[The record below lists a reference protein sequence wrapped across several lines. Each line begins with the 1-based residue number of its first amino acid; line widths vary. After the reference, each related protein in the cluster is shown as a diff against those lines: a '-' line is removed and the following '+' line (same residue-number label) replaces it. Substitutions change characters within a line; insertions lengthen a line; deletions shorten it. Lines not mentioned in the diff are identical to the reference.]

1 MTRPSRSKRKRRPPR
16 ENGADAT
23 NVQGPRRAVGDL
35 IVPERGAEI
44 PGTCPELAALGVRRR
59 PPSARLSGH
68 RLHPPHPV
76 QPSGEA
82 PTNPSATGRACPS
95 LVRLS
100 EMLGAAQ
107 RVRVPEGGEVGGLGS
122 WARSNPRK
130 VPAFG
135 FKIRGAPMPRNPRGS
150 GGFVVLRSRH
160 GNVYSGRSDFSEI
173 LRIAMATEELAEG
186 AGLRSCRPAACGLRP
201 APRLS
206 FPGPSSSPDAAEP
219 AAVRVARRADRNGRR
234 GAWPSRRLGR
244 ARGQGQ
250 AGHAG
255 ARSLASG
262 TLMIPCSII
271 DRKGRCR

>member
-1 MTRPSRSKRKRRPPR
+1 MFKGRDGLSATSSYPSAARRFPGRVRSWRHLGFDGGRPRRDYPVIGFIHPIRSSHRAKRPRTRPRQVAPVRVSFVCPRCSGPHSASECPR
-16 ENGADAT
+16 EGS
-23 NVQGPRRAVGDL
+23 RRARLVG
-35 IVPERGAEI
+35 
-44 PGTCPELAALGVRRR
+44 ALEPTQGSRR
-59 PPSARLSGH
+59 S
-68 RLHPPHPV
+68 V
-76 QPSGEA
+76 Q
-82 PTNPSATGRACPS
+82 NP
-95 LVRLS
+95 
-100 EMLGAAQ
+100 
-107 RVRVPEGGEVGGLGS
+107 
-122 WARSNPRK
+122 
-130 VPAFG
+130 
-135 FKIRGAPMPRNPRGS
+135 GAPMPRNPRGS

>member
-1 MTRPSRSKRKRRPPR
+1 VAHVESDRDMH
-16 ENGADAT
+16 
-23 NVQGPRRAVGDL
+23 
-35 IVPERGAEI
+35 
-44 PGTCPELAALGVRRR
+44 LAILGRVSHLGHRTG
-59 PPSARLSGH
+59 PPSAGLSGH

-76 QPSGEA
+76 RPSGEA

-173 LRIAMATEELAEG
+173 LRITMATGGVSRRRG
-186 AGLRSCRPAACGLRP
+186 AAILPVCGLRP

-206 FPGPSSSPDAAEP
+206 FPGPSSSSDAAEP

-234 GAWPSRRLGR
+234 SARPNRRLGR
-244 ARGQGQ
+244 ARRQGQ

>member
-1 MTRPSRSKRKRRPPR
+1 MS
-16 ENGADAT
+16 G
-23 NVQGPRRAVGDL
+23 VG
-35 IVPERGAEI
+35 
-44 PGTCPELAALGVRRR
+44 GTWGSTAAALGAIIRSSASSTPSGPAIGRSAHEPVRDRSR
-59 PPSARLSGH
+59 LSESRSSVRDARGRTARPSARGRGSRRA
-68 RLHPPHPV
+68 RLVGALEPTQGSRRSV
-76 QPSGEA
+76 Q
-82 PTNPSATGRACPS
+82 NP
-95 LVRLS
+95 
-100 EMLGAAQ
+100 
-107 RVRVPEGGEVGGLGS
+107 
-122 WARSNPRK
+122 
-130 VPAFG
+130 
-135 FKIRGAPMPRNPRGS
+135 GAPMPRNPRGS

-173 LRIAMATEELAEG
+173 LRIAMATGGVSRRRG
-186 AGLRSCRPAACGLRP
+186 AAILPACGLRP